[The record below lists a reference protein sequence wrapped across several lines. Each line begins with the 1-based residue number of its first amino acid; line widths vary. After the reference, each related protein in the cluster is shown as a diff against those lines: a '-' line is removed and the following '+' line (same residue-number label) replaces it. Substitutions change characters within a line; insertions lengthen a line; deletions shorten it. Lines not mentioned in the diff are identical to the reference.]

1 MRAPNPTAPPNPA
14 RGQIWLVQ
22 FSPRVGSEMGS
33 PHPALVLSRDDVG
46 VLPLRVVVPVTSWQ
60 PRFAGV
66 PWMIEARPDAANGL
80 KNRSVLDCFQP
91 RSFAVE
97 RFLSQWGELDA
108 ATVERAARTVAEV
121 LGVVFEP
128 EVS

>member
-1 MRAPNPTAPPNPA
+1 MRATSPA

-66 PWMIEARPDAANGL
+66 PWMVEVMPDAANGL
-80 KNRSVLDCFQP
+80 RNRSVLDCFQP
-91 RSFAVE
+91 RSFDVG
-97 RFLSQWGELDA
+97 RFLSQWGELDPA
-108 ATVERAARTVAEV
+108 VVERAARTVAEV
-121 LGVVFEP
+121 LGVAAQP
-128 EVS
+128 EEG